1 MSENSAFTIT
11 GVSAS
16 SGRSTKPTAASTSA
30 KAFCI
35 SLPNLNSITELA
47 LPSKE
52 VELTDFTFSI
62 ARNSGSNDWI
72 MLESISSA
80 VAPDHDIVM
89 PIMSTDISGKNCLFI
104 RPAESTPTKI
114 IKIMIK
120 FAAVRCLTKNFMISV
135 NIKPNPHQ

>member
-16 SGRSTKPTAASTSA
+16 SGRSTKLTAASTSA

-89 PIMSTDISGKNCLFI
+89 PIMDGYELVK
-104 RPAESTPTKI
+104 
-114 IKIMIK
+114 
-120 FAAVRCLTKNFMISV
+120 
-135 NIKPNPHQ
+135 NIKSNVKLEHVPVIALTSFTEEENQEKGILRLITLILLE

>member
-1 MSENSAFTIT
+1 MSENSAFTMT

-16 SGRSTKPTAASTSA
+16 SGKSTKPTAASTSA

-89 PIMSTDISGKNCLFI
+89 PIMDGYELVK
-104 RPAESTPTKI
+104 
-114 IKIMIK
+114 
-120 FAAVRCLTKNFMISV
+120 
-135 NIKPNPHQ
+135 NIKSNVKLEHVPVIALTSFTEEENQEKGILRLITLILLE